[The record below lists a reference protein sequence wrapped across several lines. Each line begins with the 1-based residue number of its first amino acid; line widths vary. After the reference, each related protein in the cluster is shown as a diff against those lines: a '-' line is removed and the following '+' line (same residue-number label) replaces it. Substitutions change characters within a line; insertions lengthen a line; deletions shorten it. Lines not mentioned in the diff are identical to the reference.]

1 MASGPSVITAARMPA
16 TISRL
21 EKRGP
26 VRVIGVRGATATRS
40 ERLKSVIVW
49 ILTRGL
55 KSTSLVGANRYNLNR
70 LKAANTF
77 VVEAWLGAENPSA
90 TISKEHPPVSASG
103 AGGVHP
109 ARRFWVAERRAV
121 GLRLRYGVPTHHRR
135 VNESTRLGRMPD
147 AVYEPTACIR
157 ATLEAANRTGFD
169 RSRLSSS

>member
-1 MASGPSVITAARMPA
+1 
-16 TISRL
+16 
-21 EKRGP
+21 
-26 VRVIGVRGATATRS
+26 
-40 ERLKSVIVW
+40 
-49 ILTRGL
+49 L
-55 KSTSLVGANRYNLNR
+55 KSTSLVGTNRYDLNR
-70 LKAANTF
+70 LKAANAF

-109 ARRFWVAERRAV
+109 ARRFYVSERRAL
-121 GLRLRYGVPTHHRR
+121 GFRLRYGVPTHHRR

-169 RSRLSSS
+169 RSRLMFEFTENEPMRDPGHIGRIIAAYRDFGFMTFGAGNPPEVG